1 MDFREDR
8 EVIDSFTSETL
19 ERLSEIEVSL
29 LRIGEGARPF
39 DDVLNAVFRDAHS
52 IKAGANLL
60 KFKNIETLAHRLED
74 ILDRL
79 RVTKTLPSEE
89 VLNAVILALDK
100 MRDLLDDL
108 QMSDS
113 ADVSAEVEKL
123 QALGI
128 NRPGPKDDI
137 PRDDISKDDIS
148 KDDIP
153 KDDIPKDDTGLRS

>member
-60 KFKNIETLAHRLED
+60 KLNNVETLAHHLENV
-74 ILDRL
+74 LDDMRAT
-79 RVTKTLPSEE
+79 RNLPTEAL
-89 VLNAVILALDK
+89 LNAVIAALDK
-100 MRDLLDDL
+100 IRDLLDNPL
-108 QMSDS
+108 ESDS
-113 ADVSAEVEKL
+113 ADISAEVEQL
-123 QALGI
+123 LALGT
-128 NRPGPKDDI
+128 NRPARPGP
-137 PRDDISKDDIS
+137 
-148 KDDIP
+148 
-153 KDDIPKDDTGLRS
+153 G